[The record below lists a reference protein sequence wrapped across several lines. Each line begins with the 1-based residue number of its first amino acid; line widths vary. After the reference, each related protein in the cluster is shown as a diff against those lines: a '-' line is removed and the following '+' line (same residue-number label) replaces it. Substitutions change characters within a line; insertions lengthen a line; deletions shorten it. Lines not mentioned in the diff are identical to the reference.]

1 MKGVRGALLR
11 WYGKAARDLPWRR
24 VKDPYSVWVA
34 ETMLQQT
41 QVETV
46 IPYYQRFMARFPD
59 VFALAEAAPDEVM
72 QRFAGLGYY
81 ARARSM
87 HAAAQQVVR
96 ECAGEFPNTA
106 EALQRLPGI
115 GRYTAGAVASIA
127 FGRRAP
133 VLDGNVVRVLTR
145 LLDLREDVRQP
156 AVQRRLWQVAEELVQ
171 GARPGDLN
179 QALMELGAMLCTRS
193 RPNCPACPLRTRC
206 AAHARGNPETLPLR
220 GPALRKKAMRAA
232 AVLFTRR
239 GAVLMMRRP
248 PQGLLG
254 GTWDL
259 PGGEIS
265 AREAVARGA
274 ARVLHE
280 CSGLTPRR
288 LEALG
293 VVRHV
298 FTHRTL
304 RLHVFRASA
313 PPGRVR
319 RSGFDAH
326 RWCARSALP
335 GLPLSALA
343 RKSLALALPGI
354 ADRL

>member
-24 VKDPYSVWVA
+24 VKDPYAVWVA

-46 IPYYQRFMARFPD
+46 IPYYERFMARFPD
-59 VFALAEAAPDEVM
+59 VFALAEADPDEVM

-106 EALQRLPGI
+106 PALQRLPGI

-127 FGRRAP
+127 FGRQAP
-133 VLDGNVVRVLTR
+133 VLDGNVMRVLAR
-145 LLDLREDVRQP
+145 LLNLREDIRRP
-156 AVQRRLWQVAEELVQ
+156 AVQRRLWRVAEELVR
-171 GARPGDLN
+171 GVRPGDLN
-179 QALMELGAMLCTRS
+179 QALMELGAVVCTRGL
-193 RPNCPACPLRTRC
+193 PDCPACPLRAHC
-206 AAHARGNPETLPLR
+206 AALAQGNPETLPQR
-220 GPALRKKAMRAA
+220 GPALRKKAMRAT

-265 AREAVARGA
+265 AREAAVRGA
-274 ARVLHE
+274 ARVLRE
-280 CSGLTPRR
+280 CSGLAPRR

-293 VVRHV
+293 VVQHV

-326 RWCARSALP
+326 RWCARAVLP
-335 GLPLSALA
+335 ALPLSALA
-343 RKSLALALPGI
+343 RKTLALAIPDI
-354 ADRL
+354 AHRL